1 MRLSKKQIA
10 HLAMT
15 IVRQLIEDGKI
26 IVDDKNRLVEDIENV
41 LIEEFLLEDK
51 IDEEAKKILSEH
63 LDEIRRSN
71 IEYNELLKQV
81 KRKLAKDKGVV
92 L

>member
-41 LIEEFLLEDK
+41 LVEEFLLEDK

>member
-15 IVRQLIEDGKI
+15 IVRQLLEDEKI
-26 IVDDKNRLVEDIENV
+26 IVDDRNRLIEEVERVIT
-41 LIEEFLLEDK
+41 EEFLLEDK

-63 LDEIRRSN
+63 LDEIRRAN
-71 IEYNELLKQV
+71 IEYNELLKRV

>member
-10 HLAMT
+10 HLSMT
-15 IVRQLIEDGKI
+15 IVRQLLEDEKI
-26 IVDDKNRLVEDIENV
+26 IVEDKNRLIEDIEN
-41 LIEEFLLEDK
+41 IITEEFMLEDK
-51 IDEEAKKILSEH
+51 LDEEAKRILSDH
-63 LDEIRRSN
+63 IDEIRRLN
-71 IEYNELLKQV
+71 IEYNEVLKRV

>member
-1 MRLSKKQIA
+1 M
-10 HLAMT
+10 
-15 IVRQLIEDGKI
+15 
-26 IVDDKNRLVEDIENV
+26 EDIENV
-41 LIEEFLLEDK
+41 LVEEFLLEDK